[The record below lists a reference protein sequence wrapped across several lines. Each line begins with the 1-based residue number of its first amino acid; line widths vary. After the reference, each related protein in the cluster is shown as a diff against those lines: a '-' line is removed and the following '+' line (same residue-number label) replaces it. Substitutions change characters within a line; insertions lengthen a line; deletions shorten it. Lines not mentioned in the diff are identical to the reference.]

1 MSTTRKTAK
10 LTAEL
15 QKDIE
20 NRIRKF
26 IADSEQKGYATLDPK
41 LPNGWHLE
49 MSKPYG
55 KFINLSVIHYGIN
68 KELWMSIVMSEKLY
82 DKIECVANVI
92 AYAITRCSTK
102 ELNDFC
108 EYIAQHYLDDNSV
121 LFMWKRG
128 LK

>member
-1 MSTTRKTAK
+1 
-10 LTAEL
+10 
-15 QKDIE
+15 
-20 NRIRKF
+20 
-26 IADSEQKGYATLDPK
+26 
-41 LPNGWHLE
+41 
-49 MSKPYG
+49 
-55 KFINLSVIHYGIN
+55 
-68 KELWMSIVMSEKLY
+68 MSIVMSEKIY

-121 LFMWKRG
+121 FFMWKRG